1 MSASASVQQIL
12 GWILT
17 VSFGAIALL
26 ILGINVA
33 QGISNNWGMIAG
45 WIGLAVAV
53 CPYNV
58 FLLPV
63 WGRVGL
69 GWLCL
74 YLV

>member
-1 MSASASVQQIL
+1 MARINSIL
-12 GWILT
+12 GWVLT

-26 ILGINVA
+26 ILGINLA
-33 QGISNNWGMIAG
+33 QGNSNNWGMIAG
-45 WIGLAVAV
+45 WIGLAFAV

-58 FLLPV
+58 FSMTV